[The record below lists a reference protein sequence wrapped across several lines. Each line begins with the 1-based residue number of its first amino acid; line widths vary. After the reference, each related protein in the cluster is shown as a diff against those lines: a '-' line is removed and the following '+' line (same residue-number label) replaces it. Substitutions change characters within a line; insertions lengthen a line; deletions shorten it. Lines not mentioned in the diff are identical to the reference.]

1 MARHYDPGSESGW
14 HHHRPTGPGGC
25 RPRRSQ
31 STSSWHAAA
40 APAAPLA
47 RETVRIR
54 GIEGRGHGA
63 ACDRDLSGRV
73 TSLSQGGPRAGAVW
87 AAGTRPGPA
96 DRPGYGA
103 SCLTV
108 AHRDWQAA
116 ARRTGTVAYAV
127 AAWILGPL
135 EGQGPFESRSGGGR
149 ISA

>member
-1 MARHYDPGSESGW
+1 M
-14 HHHRPTGPGGC
+14 
-25 RPRRSQ
+25 
-31 STSSWHAAA
+31 
-40 APAAPLA
+40 A

-108 AHRDWQAA
+108 AHRDWPQAA
-116 ARRTGTVAYAV
+116 AR
-127 AAWILGPL
+127 GPADRDR
-135 EGQGPFESRSGGGR
+135 GIRGR
-149 ISA
+149 GLDPGAT